1 MKKIN
6 FTLLLLLMFCTLPN
20 VLAETIYQWRDEWGQ
35 LQYSKT
41 PVPGSMVSELT
52 ELPVVQELNEQ
63 QKQAAMF
70 RKLQEMR
77 QSNLLRKKNV
87 TIEKNAR
94 LQQLNMKNYCTQLNN
109 MLMDVQLRNAN
120 NLFYI
125 DQFSILGHYN
135 HFLENDFRKEIR
147 KNCR

>member
-1 MKKIN
+1 MMKIN
-6 FTLLLLLMFCTLPN
+6 TVLLLLLMFCALPS
-20 VLAETIYQWRDEWGQ
+20 VFAETIYQWSDQWGQ

-70 RKLQEMR
+70 KKIQEMR
-77 QSNLLRKKNV
+77 QIDFLRN
-87 TIEKNAR
+87 KNAFIEDNIKQ
-94 LQQLNMKNYCTQLNN
+94 QQLNMKNYCAQLNN
-109 MLMDVQLRNAN
+109 MLMDVQIRNAN

-125 DQFSILGHYN
+125 DQFSFLGHYN
-135 HFLENDFRKEIR
+135 AFLENDYRKEIR
-147 KNCR
+147 KYCR

>member
-20 VLAETIYQWRDEWGQ
+20 VFAETIYQWRDEWGQ

-87 TIEKNAR
+87 TIENNAK

-125 DQFSILGHYN
+125 DQFSIFGHYN

>member
-1 MKKIN
+1 MIKIAN
-6 FTLLLLLMFCTLPN
+6 ILIVFLILSFVTS
-20 VLAETIYQWRDEWGQ
+20 AYADTIYQWSDEWGQ

-52 ELPVVQELNEQ
+52 ELPVVEELTEE

-70 RKLQEMR
+70 RKMQEMQ
-77 QSNLLRKKNV
+77 QSNLLRKKQLLVENNQ
-87 TIEKNAR
+87 K

-125 DQFSILGHYN
+125 DQFYFLGHYN
-135 HFLENDFRKEIR
+135 HFLENGFRKEIR
-147 KNCR
+147 NNCR